1 MSALSTVVWGLD
13 LKNPPASL
21 AAVLKQQSLSQ
32 RQTPVSD
39 DVGFVALATYLN
51 ENGVTLTQIA
61 RSQDPT
67 FMAPF
72 PATIAP
78 FVEIIRSAEFQKLLT
93 EYLDLVGEGYPEIEK
108 VDECKEQRTS
118 SSELKSFR
126 MQQTG
131 GKDDYYRDPAFS
143 VSPAILNTWGTLLQW
158 PMNRLLHKA
167 LNDEDDA
174 LACSLTDD
182 FLSKLLQEVI
192 QFAASEPKVKASELY
207 KKCRVPAMQLLLSYF
222 GFRVY
227 ANEPRVL
234 TFARLIEYFTPCCT
248 VEQNNL
254 IYHDEIWTDK
264 ITELNANGASFS
276 VDRLFEVA
284 GAWVRYRKMITCTA
298 KGGQKCPLEIDIDS
312 TVPVPPPVA
321 GVAGAAQAPPAPA
334 PAPVPSPPPPAA
346 AQDSEACE
354 RLKLEDLKFNLA
366 GVTRYDIC
374 ANQQLL
380 DTALDKG
387 LIIPLKLFKVSE
399 RDVRNFALAFGLG
412 SMHMPIAAVTSRVVE
427 YLEAYIKNQHFLKWW
442 LLTKDYPVN
451 EQTNPDKMYRAYILH
466 QVCEQGK
473 TGNSC
478 TIAEVFDRAENRPCE
493 AQAQARA
500 QPREVTANTVLFQIP
515 DSGLWRKLESSS
527 SSDTVLV
534 FQAIGQPD
542 SVPSSAAFSLV
553 AQVKGTPFEELINKL
568 AKERYAV
575 YSNGKK

>member
-1 MSALSTVVWGLD
+1 M
-13 LKNPPASL
+13 
-21 AAVLKQQSLSQ
+21 
-32 RQTPVSD
+32 
-39 DVGFVALATYLN
+39 
-51 ENGVTLTQIA
+51 
-61 RSQDPT
+61 
-67 FMAPF
+67 
-72 PATIAP
+72 
-78 FVEIIRSAEFQKLLT
+78 
-93 EYLDLVGEGYPEIEK
+93 
-108 VDECKEQRTS
+108 
-118 SSELKSFR
+118 
-126 MQQTG
+126 
-131 GKDDYYRDPAFS
+131 
-143 VSPAILNTWGTLLQW
+143 
-158 PMNRLLHKA
+158 
-167 LNDEDDA
+167 
-174 LACSLTDD
+174 
-182 FLSKLLQEVI
+182 
-192 QFAASEPKVKASELY
+192 
-207 KKCRVPAMQLLLSYF
+207 
-222 GFRVY
+222 
-227 ANEPRVL
+227 
-234 TFARLIEYFTPCCT
+234 
-248 VEQNNL
+248 
-254 IYHDEIWTDK
+254 
-264 ITELNANGASFS
+264 
-276 VDRLFEVA
+276 
-284 GAWVRYRKMITCTA
+284 
-298 KGGQKCPLEIDIDS
+298 
-312 TVPVPPPVA
+312 
-321 GVAGAAQAPPAPA
+321 
-334 PAPVPSPPPPAA
+334 
-346 AQDSEACE
+346 
-354 RLKLEDLKFNLA
+354 KLEDLKFNLA

-442 LLTKDYPVN
+442 LLTKDYPVS

-478 TIAEVFDRAENRPCE
+478 TISDVFDRAENRPCE
-493 AQAQARA
+493 AQVQARV